1 MEPEE
6 IEKRLEWLD
15 SERQK
20 DKAQIADLKTQIIN
34 LENAIKLKTSQI
46 SNLEDEVKQATTM
59 AIRVEKYDGIIAQNK
74 IDVLKQIADNA
85 AKIPPIEARFDKQL
99 KDDFDALNKQIAET
113 RNAIPNVTDLRKSL
127 QGRIEEE
134 FRLGRLVEELQ
145 KKISDLNSTDED
157 LTRAQKMLTDEFHI
171 DSKRVADL
179 SLEVTS
185 LRKRVEEE
193 RNRIEVLT
201 ESTKKYDVR
210 INELVEKEAERQKS
224 QMAFI
229 DRQSLLQLDREKAWE
244 SWGKQIAEVEKVGG
258 EVEAQL
264 QSLETIKREVKNSQQ
279 EFEDV
284 NLRLDRRINEITEIQ
299 RLFEERFHQDWV
311 AFKADDQKRWTNY
324 IMSQEEQLRDEVR
337 QIAKLQERVVTL
349 EDASLEVKD
358 QIHAILEETENRIQS
373 LVAFTGA
380 LSETFARAF
389 GPR

>member
-1 MEPEE
+1 MEPED

-20 DKAQIADLKTQIIN
+20 DKAQIADMKTQIIN
-34 LENAIKLKTSQI
+34 LENAIQLKTSQI
-46 SNLEDEVKQATTM
+46 SNLEDEIKQAISTAM
-59 AIRVEKYDGIIAQNK
+59 RVEKYDDIIAQNK
-74 IDVLKQIADNA
+74 IDMLKQIAETA
-85 AKIPPIEARFDKQL
+85 ARIPPIEARFDKQR
-99 KDDFDALNKQIAET
+99 KDDFDALNRQIAET
-113 RNAIPNVTDLRKSL
+113 RNTIPNVTDIRKSL

-145 KKISDLNSTDED
+145 RKISDLNSTDED
-157 LTRAQKMLTDEFHI
+157 LTRAQKMLIDEFHI

-193 RNRIEVLT
+193 RNRIEVLN
-201 ESTKKYDVR
+201 ESIKKYDVR
-210 INELVEKEAERQKS
+210 INEMVEKEAERQKS

-244 SWGKQIAEVEKVGG
+244 EWGKQIAEVEKVGS

-284 NLRLDRRINEITEIQ
+284 NVRLDRRINEITEIQ
-299 RLFEERFHQDWV
+299 RLFEERSHQDWV

-324 IMSQEEQLRDEVR
+324 IMSQEEQLRDEMR

-358 QIHAILEETENRIQS
+358 QIHLILEETENRIQS
-373 LVAFTGA
+373 LVAFTA
-380 LSETFARAF
+380 ELNETFARAF
-389 GPR
+389 GAR